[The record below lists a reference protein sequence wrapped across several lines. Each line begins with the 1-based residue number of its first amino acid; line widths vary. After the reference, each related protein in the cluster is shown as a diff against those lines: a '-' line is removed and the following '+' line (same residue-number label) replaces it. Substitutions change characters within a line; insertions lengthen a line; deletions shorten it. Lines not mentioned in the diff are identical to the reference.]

1 MRDGRYTSPDDY
13 ICDLIRRDQERA
25 EDVAVREAVLDALV
39 EDACLI
45 DTAGFRGLEAIARHA
60 IYGGQWRRLDRRA
73 LGLSRAV
80 SEFDRPPSSPW
91 A

>member
-39 EDACLI
+39 EDAQKNNMGHYS
-45 DTAGFRGLEAIARHA
+45 A
-60 IYGGQWRRLDRRA
+60 
-73 LGLSRAV
+73 
-80 SEFDRPPSSPW
+80 PPKN
-91 A
+91 